1 MEADL
6 DALANKDLVQK
17 MRQGEDGAYQKVM
30 DQWGKRVYNFA
41 RRFAN
46 DDHFANEVVQQTFIH
61 AFEKIDQLKDPAKL
75 QSWLYRIASNN
86 CISQG
91 RRIARR
97 RRLEEENGLMN
108 KPDPANPSQII
119 EHQELREMV
128 LKVLQMIPPEQR
140 QVIIMK
146 EYEGLKFREIAE
158 ILDAS
163 ENTIKARMYYGLD
176 AMRKIMIQNK
186 LNKDLYYE

>member
-1 MEADL
+1 
-6 DALANKDLVQK
+6 
-17 MRQGEDGAYQKVM
+17 M

-41 RRFAN
+41 RRYAN
-46 DDHFANEVVQQTFIH
+46 DDHFANEVVQQTFIQ
-61 AFEKIDQLKDPAKL
+61 AFEKLDQLKDPTKL
-75 QSWLYRIASNN
+75 QSGLYRIASNN

-91 RRIARR
+91 RRLARR
-97 RRLEEENGLMN
+97 RQLEENGLIHT
-108 KPDPANPSQII
+108 PDPANPSQVV
-119 EHQELREMV
+119 ERKELRDMV

-146 EYEGLKFREIAE
+146 EYEGLKFREIAG
-158 ILDAS
+158 ILEAS

-176 AMRKIMIQNK
+176 AKRKIMIQNK